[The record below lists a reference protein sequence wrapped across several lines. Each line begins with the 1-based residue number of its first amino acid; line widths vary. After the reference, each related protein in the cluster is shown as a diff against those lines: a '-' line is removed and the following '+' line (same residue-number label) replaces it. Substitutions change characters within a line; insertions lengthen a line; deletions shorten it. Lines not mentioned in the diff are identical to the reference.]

1 MNVYK
6 TSQMFLTMGGTPTK
20 MAKRDRFIKK
30 KIEEW
35 IKRNGRE
42 PDIGEQEKLLEQFRD
57 EYFGVS
63 TIDPADREQLER
75 NIKLQF

>member
-1 MNVYK
+1 
-6 TSQMFLTMGGTPTK
+6 MGGTPSK

-30 KIEEW
+30 EMEKW

-42 PDIGEQEKLLEQFRD
+42 PDILEREELLERFRD

-75 NIKLQF
+75 NIKLRF

>member
-1 MNVYK
+1 
-6 TSQMFLTMGGTPTK
+6 MGDIPSK

-30 KIEEW
+30 EIENW

-42 PDIGEQEKLLEQFRD
+42 PDIKEREELVEGFRD

-63 TIDPADREQLER
+63 TIDPIDREQLES
-75 NIKLQF
+75 NIKLRF

>member
-1 MNVYK
+1 
-6 TSQMFLTMGGTPTK
+6 MGDTPSK
-20 MAKRDRFIKK
+20 MANRDRFIKK
-30 KIEEW
+30 EMEKW

-42 PDIGEQEKLLEQFRD
+42 PDMLERAELLERFRD

-63 TIDPADREQLER
+63 TIDPSDREQLER